1 MRAHSRYSK
10 PLRSLSPTAALI
22 NGRKKTSPKFYRTAR
37 LRYEAGNIMARAATV
52 RVMERDIRQTCGEF
66 LQWDNWRLLRTEPV
80 SRREWGKG
88 FGEPGMADDL
98 FIRYDDFGEPIAT
111 SATLAGVPALA
122 VASLAQVLWIE
133 WKRLL
138 PSKRGKVWGRATRA
152 AIHQKAWHVLERRRG
167 GLTLIAGEDF
177 PASIEGFQDWYGKSG
192 LQRRRV

>member
-52 RVMERDIRQTCGEF
+52 RVMERDIQRTCTEF
-66 LQWDNWRLLRTEPV
+66 LEWDGWRSLRTDPV

-88 FGEPGMADDL
+88 FGEPGMADHL
-98 FIRYDDFGEPIAT
+98 YIRYGPGFKAAPDIRR
-111 SATLAGVPALA
+111 SIVPTDAD
-122 VASLAQVLWIE
+122 VLWIE
-133 WKRLL
+133 WKRLR
-138 PSKRGKVWGRATRA
+138 PSKNGKTWGRATKA
-152 AIHQKAWHVLERRRG
+152 AIHQKAWHVLERKRG

-177 PASIEGFQDWYGKSG
+177 PASIEGFQDWYRKSG
-192 LQRRRV
+192 LQRRHVA